1 LSKNE
6 AKNAYEILNYL
17 KNPTTEGLSE
27 MLPIHELI
35 DGFVRFFLF
44 VARSAK
50 LTVAIII
57 YHVSRKKILVS
68 YPRSKK
74 KSNSII
80 TCGNLGHHEM
90 QRVKTK
96 ANI

>member
-1 LSKNE
+1 
-6 AKNAYEILNYL
+6 
-17 KNPTTEGLSE
+17 

-50 LTVAIII
+50 LTVVIII